1 MKITKLNTEQEIFR
15 KIHFYILENKDN
27 FTLESIYNEIVNFCE
42 DGVDVKLVKEILI
55 DCMDNLLE
63 DGLIRYFQ
71 KVYYNTLTESVE
83 KSV

>member
-27 FTLESIYNEIVNFCE
+27 FTLESIYNEIVNLFE
-42 DGVDVKLVKEILI
+42 DGVDIKLVKETLI

>member
-27 FTLESIYNEIVNFCE
+27 FTLESIYNEIVNLCE
-42 DGVDVKLVKEILI
+42 EGVDIKLVKETLI
-55 DCMDNLLE
+55 NCMDNLLE

-71 KVYYNTLTESVE
+71 QVYYNTLTESVE